1 MSHTNDIFNADSA
14 PEAGGQVDKLLPW
27 DVPVRAGNLD
37 VDANAWIRSCLA
49 DHVNAQ
55 GRT

>member
-1 MSHTNDIFNADSA
+1 MSHTNDVFNADSA